1 VLSAA
6 RAGFLAHGYAA
17 TTIPNIAVDAGVSVE
32 TVYKMFGNKA
42 GLLKALFDIAIVG
55 DDEPVPLME
64 RDVIKRNQAEP
75 DPRNKLRM
83 YAAFYVERAAR
94 AMPYQLLARDAAA
107 SDPAAAEVWGR
118 MVQERLTGMSHF
130 ARHLHDDGHLR
141 ADVSV
146 EEARDVLW
154 TFISAE
160 LWELL
165 VIHRGWTAQRF
176 GAWMGDMLVAALL
189 PPKLSRSR
197 TVP

>member
-1 VLSAA
+1 VLAAA

-17 TTIPNIAVDAGVSVE
+17 TTIPVVAVDAGVSVE
-32 TVYKMFGNKA
+32 TVYKAFGNKA

-64 RDVIKRNQAEP
+64 RDVIRRNQAEP
-75 DPRNKLRM
+75 DPRKKLRM
-83 YAAFYVERAAR
+83 YAAFYVERADR

-107 SDPAAAEVWGR
+107 NDPAAAEVWGR
-118 MVQERLTGMSHF
+118 MVQERLTGMNHF
-130 ARHLHDDGHLR
+130 ARHLHDGGHLR

-189 PPKLSRSR
+189 PPKLFPR
-197 TVP
+197 